1 MRIKQIS
8 VYGLF
13 DLFDHEIVL
22 NEKER
27 ITIIHGPNGFGKT
40 CLLRMI
46 DGFFNGDFTVFKE
59 TPFHKLSAWLDDG
72 RQISV
77 EKTKQSKVQ
86 IFSYDGIKKKDIT
99 SKKVS
104 MQPEYVGS
112 GGFLDTENKER
123 RRSWLVEH
131 SLDLPVRLVRT
142 QRLEAY
148 DEDEDEDEDE
158 ISFGHRSK
166 MILTVSKYSKELAKK
181 IQEALRKYAASAE
194 ELDRTFPMRL
204 LQYKL
209 DEATKADTLT
219 KKLEALEEKRTRLT
233 ALGFLDPEKNSGSLT
248 AKDIEKKLDVFS
260 VYVEDTEKKLQV
272 FDEMADK
279 ISLLMEIIEKRF
291 LYKKLSIHRDRGFE
305 FTTKN
310 GKPLE
315 LAKLSSGEQQEL
327 VLLYEMLFQVPAD
340 SLLLIDEPEISLHV
354 AWQINFLS
362 DLERIVKLAGF
373 DLILATH
380 SPQII
385 NDRWDLTVELKGPLS

>member
-22 NEKER
+22 NERER

-46 DGFFNGDFTVFKE
+46 DGFFNGDFTVFEE
-59 TPFHKLSAWLDDG
+59 TPFRKISAWLDDG
-72 RQISV
+72 RQISI
-77 EKTKQSKVQ
+77 EKTKQNKVQ
-86 IFSYDGIKKKDIT
+86 IFSYDGTKKENIT
-99 SKKVS
+99 SRKVS

-112 GGFLDTENKER
+112 GGFLDTEQKER

-131 SLDLPVRLVRT
+131 SLNLPVRLVKT
-142 QRLEAY
+142 QRLEDY
-148 DEDEDEDEDE
+148 DDNEDEDE
-158 ISFGHRSK
+158 IAFGHRSP
-166 MILTVSKYSKELAKK
+166 MILTVSKYSTALAKK

-209 DEATKADTLT
+209 DDSIKAKTLT
-219 KKLEALEEKRTRLT
+219 KKLEAIEEKRTRLT
-233 ALGFLDPEKNSGSLT
+233 TLGFLDPEKNNGSLT
-248 AKDIEKKLDVFS
+248 ASDVGKKLDVFS

-272 FDEMADK
+272 FDEIADK

-305 FTTKN
+305 FKTKN

-385 NDRWDLTVELKGPLS
+385 NDRWDLTVELKGPP